1 MTPAAPPAS
10 HLFFTPST
18 SSSSHQASSS
28 FSTITT
34 EPALIESVESGAVV
48 GADVG
53 ADVGAVV
60 GAVVGADVGPGKIG
74 PPPVPAAGAA
84 SAGGFEGV

>member
-34 EPALIESVESGAVV
+34 EPVLIESVESGAVV

-53 ADVGAVV
+53 ADV